1 MRHPQGNP
9 GLIGALPSKLAQT
22 SVGRH
27 SPGDHERTH
36 VMSLARVG
44 GFGSEHIAYRILERG
59 GDIRDQ
65 KLTTVRSQPVYMPGH
80 GTLNARKREIPT
92 MPMTIFGLR

>member
-1 MRHPQGNP
+1 MRHSQGNP

-36 VMSLARVG
+36 VMSLARVD
-44 GFGSEHIAYRILERG
+44 GFGGEHIAYRILERG
-59 GDIRDQ
+59 GDIRER
-65 KLTTVRSQPVYMPGH
+65 KLTTVRSLPVYMPGH
-80 GTLNARKREIPT
+80 GTLYAGEREIPAIPLT
-92 MPMTIFGLR
+92 VFGLR